1 MKSNNR
7 IGKLRTVPVR
17 EAFPH
22 EAHDFTVWLADN
34 IDALSMAL
42 DLELFN
48 VSRELPVGDFSADL
62 FCYDAQGNGVVIENQ
77 LKRTDHDHFGKLMTY
92 WGNLEA
98 HTAIWITPEPREE
111 HRNAVERLNAL
122 NKMSIYLVKLQ
133 VVQIADSPFAPLFTV
148 IVRPLGQTPV
158 VMETESE
165 HVASEMVIEVE
176 PPTGALPRVWCFY
189 PRRDQEA
196 YDLFLNKKIVG
207 VGFGDAIGDFREI
220 PPTPEAYRDAWMRY
234 SPLSSP
240 RQANTFYAMFYSF
253 VNRINVDDLVIYAP
267 TWKERI
273 IYVGKISGAYEYATG
288 WFKSYRHRRSVKWI
302 TQFPRDSFS
311 SLALKGITVTLAVFK
326 IGSEA
331 FLSELEQKLKEEKV
345 L

>member
-22 EAHDFTVWLADN
+22 EAHDFTAWLADN
-34 IDALSMAL
+34 IDALSEAI

-48 VSRELPVGDFSADL
+48 VSKEVPVGKFKADL

-77 LKRTDHDHFGKLMTY
+77 LEKSDHDHFGKLMTY

-111 HRNAVERLNAL
+111 HRTAVERLNAL
-122 NKMSIYLVKLQ
+122 NKMPIYLVK
-133 VVQIADSPFAPLFTV
+133 VEVIQIADSPYAPSFTV
-148 IVRPLGQTPV
+148 ISRPPEQPASV
-158 VMETESE
+158 IETESE
-165 HVASEMVIEVE
+165 HVASEMTSITDVADVSL
-176 PPTGALPRVWCFY
+176 PPVWCFY
-189 PRRDQEA
+189 PRRDQAA
-196 YDLFLNKKIVG
+196 YDLFLKKKIVG
-207 VGFGDAIGDFREI
+207 VGFGDAMGDLREI

-240 RQANTFYAMFYSF
+240 RQASTFYAMFYSF

-273 IYVGKISGAYEYATG
+273 IYVGKISGDYEYATG
-288 WFKSYRHRRSVKWI
+288 WFKSYRHRRSVRWI

-326 IGSEA
+326 IGSES